1 MSWPLGGIV
10 RAGGTVS
17 GPARVM
23 TDKLQEQ
30 LQSAL
35 GSTYS
40 IGRELG
46 GGGMSR
52 VFVAEETSLGRA
64 VVVKVLSP
72 ELTAGVN
79 IDRFKRE
86 IRLAARLQHPH
97 IVPVLQSGEIDGL
110 PYFTMPFVEGQSLRT
125 RLSHTGALPI
135 GEAVSILR
143 DVAKALEYAHAR
155 DVVHRDIKPDNVLLA
170 GNAAVVTDFG
180 IAKALSA
187 SRTPTPGGTL
197 TQAGTS
203 LGTPA
208 YMAPEQAAADP
219 ATDQRADIY
228 AFGILAYEMLAGQP
242 PFAGRSPQK
251 LLAAQLGERP
261 APIESIRADVPPV
274 LAELVMRCLEKNAD
288 DRPQTAAALVRTLD
302 TITSGS
308 ARAAPALLL
317 GGRATLRNALLIW
330 GAASLIVALAARIA
344 TTEIGLPD
352 WTFPGALVVML
363 LGLPMILFTGYVQ
376 RSVHR
381 SLTRTPTLTPGGTPE
396 PVSTLATLALK
407 ASPHVSWRRT
417 ALSGGVALGVL
428 VLLIAGYMLSWAMG
442 VGPAGSLLGA
452 GKMRA
457 RGRLV
462 VTDFRGAGSDTTVAG
477 AASEAVRTDLSESR
491 VVTLLSQADVDG
503 VLRLMQRPPS
513 TRIDVPVAEE
523 VAAREGAAGIVDGT
537 ITPVGAG
544 YLLTLRLV
552 TASGVELASFHD
564 AADGP
569 GELLPTLD
577 RLARKLRAK
586 IGESLKSVHADPPL
600 EEVTTS
606 SLPALRK
613 FDQGMRANDQG
624 NADASIA
631 SLREAVALDS
641 SFAMA
646 YRGLGIAMSN
656 FGLPQTSIDSAL
668 AQAYHYRNRLTE
680 RERYMAEGAYF
691 AQGPGRDREQAIAA
705 VRALLA
711 LDPQDG
717 VALNNLAVGYMVR
730 RQYAGADTLFR
741 RLVNIPGS
749 GALARGNLIEAEL
762 GESDTAAARR
772 RLEGLRDTF
781 PNAIQVPAYGF
792 DLLYDHNQLAGIDS
806 LLASAR
812 ASARVDWQV
821 RGDFD
826 QAALAILRGQPSKWA
841 AATAAARRTNA
852 DRGVAAPPL
861 DDSVAA
867 AALDITLRGQPARGV
882 ARLDALLARVPLRSL
897 PVVDR
902 QYLPIADV
910 YAVGNRADRARA
922 ILAEY
927 TADVKDTA
935 LVRDDQPQMHAAL
948 GEIALA
954 EHRPQDALKEFARAD
969 TASDGYPV
977 ACTICFP
984 LRAARAY
991 DAAGNR
997 DSAIAMYERY
1007 ERITLRDDPMD
1018 FYFRPVVYKRLGGLY
1033 EDAGD
1038 PARAAANYRQFIAYW
1053 KDADPD
1059 LQPVVTDARRR
1070 LAKLRSE
1077 PTREIRR

>member
-1 MSWPLGGIV
+1 
-10 RAGGTVS
+10 
-17 GPARVM
+17 M
-23 TDKLQEQ
+23 TDQLREQ
-30 LQSAL
+30 LQGAL
-35 GSTYS
+35 GSTHT

-97 IVPVLQSGEIDGL
+97 IVPVLQTGEIDGL

-125 RLSHTGALPI
+125 RLTQTGALPI
-135 GEAVSILR
+135 GDAVSILR
-143 DVAKALEYAHAR
+143 DVAKALEYAHDR

-261 APIESIRADVPPV
+261 AEIESIRPDVPAA

-288 DRPQTAAALVRTLD
+288 DRPQVAAALVRTLD
-302 TITSGS
+302 TVTTSGS
-308 ARAAPALLL
+308 ARAAPGLLL

-330 GAASLIVALAARIA
+330 AAALLIVALAARIA

-352 WTFPGALVVML
+352 WTFPGAIIVML

-381 SLTRTPTLTPGGTPE
+381 SLTRTPTLTPGGTPA
-396 PVSTLATLALK
+396 PASTLATLALK

-417 ALSGGVALGVL
+417 AVSGGIALGVL

-452 GKMRA
+452 GKMRV
-457 RGRLV
+457 RDRLV
-462 VTDFRGAGSDTTVAG
+462 VTDFRGAESDTTVAG

-503 VLRLMQRPPS
+503 ALRLMQRPPT
-513 TRIDVPVAEE
+513 TRIDVPVAED
-523 VAAREGAAGIVDGT
+523 VAVREGAAGIVDGT
-537 ITPVGAG
+537 ITRVGTG

-600 EEVTTS
+600 EQVTTA
-606 SLPALRK
+606 SLAALRRL
-613 FDQGMRANDQG
+613 DEGMRANEAGDG
-624 NADASIA
+624 SAAIA
-631 SLREAVALDS
+631 AMREAVALDT

-656 FGLPQTSIDSAL
+656 FGMPQASVDSAL
-668 AQAYHYRNRLTE
+668 AQAYRHRARLTE
-680 RERYMAEGAYF
+680 RERYLAEAAYF
-691 AQGPGRDREQAIAA
+691 NDGPGRDREQAASA
-705 VRALLA
+705 YRALLA
-711 LDPQDG
+711 LDPRDRT
-717 VALNNLAVGYMVR
+717 AMNNLGVVEVSR
-730 RQYAGADTLFR
+730 RQFAAADSLYR
-741 RLVNIPGS
+741 RVEDMPGS
-749 GALARGNLIEAEL
+749 GALARGNLMDAEL
-762 GESDTAAARR
+762 GLGDTAGARR
-772 RLEGLRDTF
+772 VLTGLRDSF
-781 PNAIQVPAYGF
+781 PNAVQVPGYTF
-792 DLLYDHNQLAGIDS
+792 SLRYDRNDVAGMDS
-806 LLASAR
+806 LAVGYRTSPR
-812 ASARVDWQV
+812 TDV
-821 RGDFD
+821 RTIAVFM
-826 QAALAILRGQPSKWA
+826 QAALSILQGQPSQWA
-841 AATAAARRTNA
+841 RAIADARRANA
-852 DRGVAAPPL
+852 SRGAAPPPL
-861 DDSVAA
+861 EDSVTA
-867 AALDITLRGQPARGV
+867 AALDITLRGRPARGV
-882 ARLDALLARVPLRSL
+882 AKLDALLARVPLPSL
-897 PVVDR
+897 PVIDR
-902 QYLPIADV
+902 MYFAIADV
-910 YAVGNRADRARA
+910 YALANRPDRARA

-927 TADVKDTA
+927 TAEVKDTA
-935 LVRDDQPQMHAAL
+935 VQRGDQPEMHAAL

-954 EHRPQDALKEFARAD
+954 EHHPQDALKEFVRAD

-977 ACTICFP
+977 ECAMCLP

-1007 ERITLRDDPMD
+1007 EDVMLRPRYSSVD
-1018 FYFRPVVYKRLGGLY
+1018 FLFRPLVYKRLGELY
-1033 EDAGD
+1033 EDKGETAK
-1038 PARAAANYRQFIAYW
+1038 AAVNYRQFVAYW

-1059 LQPVVTDARRR
+1059 LQPLVADARRR
-1070 LAKLRSE
+1070 LAKLNRASD
-1077 PTREIRR
+1077 

>member
-1 MSWPLGGIV
+1 
-10 RAGGTVS
+10 
-17 GPARVM
+17 M
-23 TDKLQEQ
+23 TDKLREQ

-125 RLSHTGALPI
+125 RLAETGALPV
-135 GEAVSILR
+135 GDAVSILR

-155 DVVHRDIKPDNVLLA
+155 DVVHRDIKPDNVLFA

-187 SRTPTPGGTL
+187 SRTPAPGGTL

-219 ATDQRADIY
+219 ETDQRADIY
-228 AFGILAYEMLAGQP
+228 AFGILAYELLAGQP

-261 APIESIRADVPPV
+261 APIESMRPDVPPA

-288 DRPQTAAALVRTLD
+288 DRPQTAAALVRILD
-302 TITSGS
+302 TVTTSGS
-308 ARAAPALLL
+308 AQAAPALLL
-317 GGRATLRNALLIW
+317 GGRATLRNALLIYL
-330 GAASLIVALAARIA
+330 AVFLIVALAARIA

-352 WTFPGALVVML
+352 WTFPGAVLVML

-381 SLTRTPTLTPGGTPE
+381 SLTRTPTLTPGGTRAPA
-396 PVSTLATLALK
+396 STLATLALK

-417 ALSGGVALGVL
+417 AVSGGIALGVL
-428 VLLIAGYMLSWAMG
+428 VLLVAGYMLSWAMG

-452 GKMRA
+452 GKMHA
-457 RGRLV
+457 RDRIV
-462 VTDFRGAGSDTTVAG
+462 VTDFRGAESDTTVAG
-477 AASEAVRTDLSESR
+477 AASEAVRTDLSESP
-491 VVTLLSQADVDG
+491 VITVLSQADVSG
-503 VLRLMQRPPS
+503 ALRLMQRPPI
-513 TRIDVPVAEE
+513 TRIDVPVAQD

-537 ITPVGAG
+537 ITRVGAG

-552 TASGVELASFHD
+552 SASGAELASFHD

-569 GELLPTLD
+569 SALLPTLD

-586 IGESLKSVHADPPL
+586 IGESLKSVHAAPPL
-600 EEVTTS
+600 EQVTTS
-606 SLPALRK
+606 SLAALRK
-613 FDQGMRANDQG
+613 FDEGMRANDEG
-624 NADASIA
+624 NADVAIA
-631 SLREAVALDS
+631 SLREAVALDT

-646 YRGLGIAMSN
+646 YRGLGIVMSN
-656 FGLPQTSIDSAL
+656 FGLPQAGTDSAL
-668 AQAYHYRNRLTE
+668 AQAYRYRARLTE
-680 RERYMAEGAYF
+680 RERYLAEAAYF
-691 AQGPGRDREQAIAA
+691 LEGPGHDREQTVNAYHAM
-705 VRALLA
+705 LA
-711 LDPQDG
+711 LDPEDRI
-717 VALNNLAVGYMVR
+717 ALNNLANVYITR
-730 RQYAGADTLFR
+730 RQYAAADTLFHR
-741 RLVNIPGS
+741 VERIPGS
-749 GALARGNLIEAEL
+749 GALARGNLIETEL
-762 GESDTAAARR
+762 GEGDTAAALRD
-772 RLEGLRDTF
+772 LTGLRDSF
-781 PNAIQVPAYGF
+781 PNAIQVAGYGF
-792 DLLYDHNQLAGIDS
+792 GMLYDRNDIAGMDSSVASDRNNQRLDWRVFGEFRQAG
-806 LLASAR
+806 
-812 ASARVDWQV
+812 
-821 RGDFD
+821 
-826 QAALAILRGQPSKWA
+826 LAILRGQLSQWA
-841 AATAAARRTNA
+841 RAIADARRTNA
-852 DRGVAAPPL
+852 SRGVAAPPL
-861 DDSVAA
+861 DDSVTA
-867 AALDITLRGQPARGV
+867 AALDITLRGQPTRGV

-897 PVVDR
+897 PVLDR
-902 QYLPIADV
+902 PYFTIADE
-910 YAVGNRADRARA
+910 YALANRVDRARA

-927 TADVKDTA
+927 AAEVKDTT
-935 LVRDDQPQMHAAL
+935 LLRYDQPDMRAAL

-954 EHRPQDALKEFARAD
+954 EHRPEDALKEFARAD
-969 TASDGYPV
+969 TAADGYPV
-977 ACTICFP
+977 ACPLCFP

-991 DAAGNR
+991 DAAGNH

-1007 ERITLRDDPMD
+1007 EGVMFRANQLDL
-1018 FYFRPVVYKRLGGLY
+1018 YFRPLVYKRLGELY

-1038 PARAAANYRQFIAYW
+1038 PARAAANYRQFIALW

-1059 LQPVVTDARRR
+1059 LQPVVADARRR
-1070 LAKLRSE
+1070 LAKLSGE
-1077 PTREIRR
+1077 PTRVIKATGAARPRE